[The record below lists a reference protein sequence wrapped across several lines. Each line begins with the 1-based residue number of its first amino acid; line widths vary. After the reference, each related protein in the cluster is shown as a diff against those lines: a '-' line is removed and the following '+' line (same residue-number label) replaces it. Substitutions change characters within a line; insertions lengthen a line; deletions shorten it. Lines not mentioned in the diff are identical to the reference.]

1 MDIGD
6 CMSAHVQLDVEL
18 DKLVA
23 EAAVATAGPMMA
35 EDLHGLEVSMID
47 TTEGVGPLE
56 WTALKISR
64 SAITSVRKPSG
75 RLFDQVR
82 RFSCYRWRKVQ
93 RLIKRK
99 ARWRKFSK

>member
-1 MDIGD
+1 MNIGD

-56 WTALKISR
+56 WTALKN
-64 SAITSVRKPSG
+64 ITSVRKPSG